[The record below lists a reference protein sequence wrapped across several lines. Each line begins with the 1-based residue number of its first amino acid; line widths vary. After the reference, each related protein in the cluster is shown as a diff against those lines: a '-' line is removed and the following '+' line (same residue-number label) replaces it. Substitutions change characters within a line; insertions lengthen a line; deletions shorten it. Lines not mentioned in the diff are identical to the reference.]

1 MVFHKIDESQPVTHS
16 LSQNV
21 SLMPKLQPQRLSR
34 LTRISMTK
42 TTSFQTS
49 ELIMISLPLNQTLL
63 MLRRLLNTPG
73 ISQLLLHLLHQL
85 PPQLLS
91 LNVMEMPQPK
101 LMAHNPQH
109 HKVME
114 TIREAMNKKQF

>member
-21 SLMPKLQPQRLSR
+21 SLRPKPQPQRLSR